1 MARGR
6 GSRSGE
12 RLEVWKFGGAS
23 LADAAAVRHAVSLVR
38 AHRGPLVVVVSALAG
53 ITDLLLDAARRSVA
67 GEPAAASAAAAT
79 FLRRHRDLAHALLP
93 SGGAR
98 RRLLASAD
106 AQAREYREVAHAM
119 AALAELSPR
128 ASDTLVAR
136 GERAASAM

>member
-1 MARGR
+1 MARKR
-6 GSRSGE
+6 VTSRRR

-53 ITDLLLDAARRSVA
+53 VTDLLLDGARRSVA

-79 FLRRHRDLAHALLP
+79 FLRRHRDLAHGLVPAGP
-93 SGGAR
+93 AR

-106 AQAREYREVAHAM
+106 AQAREYREIAHAM
-119 AALAELSPR
+119 AALADLSSR
-128 ASDTLVAR
+128 ASDT
-136 GERAASAM
+136 